1 MGSNSSNSICQFANR
16 SLSSGNMNSTIACS
30 CDSGFEGNPYLVDGC
45 PGKLLALY

>member
-30 CDSGFEGNPYLVDGC
+30 YDSGFEGNPYLVDGC
-45 PGKLLALY
+45 QGKLLALY